1 MERRLVEESKV
12 RASKV
17 VLIPYKKSKD
27 ITITPML
34 TESGIDIVDMV
45 ASYSTTGAYKMN
57 NFLPL
62 NLLWEEMLL
71 VLLHMLKHQRILSR

>member
-1 MERRLVEESKV
+1 MERRLVEENKV

-17 VLIPYKKSKD
+17 VLIPFKKSKD

-45 ASYSTTGAYKMN
+45 ASYSTTDAYKMN
-57 NFLPL
+57 NFLPFL
-62 NLLWEEMLL
+62 PEAPTNTVPMAVRGLRM
-71 VLLHMLKHQRILSR
+71 